1 MKYSKWLGVA
11 GCLALIVACFMPWTY
26 HADVGKDFT
35 GFFSQ
40 KNTYGT
46 PGKYIAIFAG
56 VSAILFLIPKI
67 WAKRIQLLVS
77 AILMAY
83 TIKSYILYTSCYNA
97 YCPEKRAGIF
107 LIVGLSIALLIVS
120 FFPDIKVKQS
130 EKKN

>member
-11 GCLALIVACFMPWTY
+11 GCLALIGACFMPWTY
-26 HADVGKDFT
+26 HADLGKTFT

-40 KNTYGT
+40 NNTYGT
-46 PGKYIAIFAG
+46 PGKYISIFAG
-56 VSAILFLIPKI
+56 ISAVLFLIPKL

-83 TIKSYILYTSCYNA
+83 TVKSYILYTSCYNA

-120 FFPDIKVKQS
+120 FFPDIKIKNTD
-130 EKKN
+130 KKN